1 MINLL
6 KLKMYLITRNYC
18 FYFFVVFVLPILFF
32 LSKFSVKEIENII
45 FCHLYNLFKNIQND
59 TIKKEL
65 TVGIISNENY
75 EYIDKF
81 EKFLKE
87 NNIKIKYFN
96 NSSEIKNSKI

>member
-1 MINLL
+1 
-6 KLKMYLITRNYC
+6 MYL
-18 FYFFVVFVLPILFF
+18 FFLLILFI
-32 LSKFSVKEIENII
+32 LSKFSIKEIENIT
-45 FCHLYNLFKNIQND
+45 FSHSYNLFKNFQND

-75 EYIDKF
+75 ECLNKF